1 MTRWKDLKEVKKKQM
16 SKQIVIIGA
25 GGHAKVIADIIQ
37 KSGDIV
43 YGFLD
48 DKLPKGTIIAND
60 EKLKVIGDFNTRLTL
75 PIAHT
80 DLEFIVAI
88 GDNERRK
95 EIAEKNVP
103 NMKYYTAIH
112 PSANIGIDVTIE
124 EGTVIMANTCIN
136 SSAQIGKHCIINT
149 GAIIEHDNQ
158 LENYVH
164 ISPNATLSGT
174 VKVGESTHIGAS
186 ATIKNN
192 INITSNCVIGAGAV
206 VVKSIEAEGT
216 YVGVPAKLMKG

>member
-1 MTRWKDLKEVKKKQM
+1 MKDLKEVKKKQM
-16 SKQIVIIGA
+16 SKQVVIIGA

-48 DKLPKGTIIAND
+48 DKLPKGTIIANN
-60 EKLKVIGDFNTRLTL
+60 EKLKVIGDFNTRFTL
-75 PIAHT
+75 PITHT

-95 EIAEKNVP
+95 EVAEKNVP

-112 PSANIGIDVTIE
+112 PSANIGIDVTIG
-124 EGTVIMANTCIN
+124 EGTAIMANACIN
-136 SSAQIGKHCIINT
+136 SSAKIGKHCIINT
-149 GAIIEHDNQ
+149 AAIIEHDNY

-164 ISPNATLSGT
+164 ISPNATLCGT
-174 VKVGESTHIGAS
+174 VKVGESTHIGAGV
-186 ATIKNN
+186 TVKNN
-192 INITSNCVIGAGAV
+192 IDITSNCTIGAGAV
-206 VVKSIEAEGT
+206 VVKNIEEEGT
-216 YVGVPAKLMKG
+216 YIGVPAHKISGELI